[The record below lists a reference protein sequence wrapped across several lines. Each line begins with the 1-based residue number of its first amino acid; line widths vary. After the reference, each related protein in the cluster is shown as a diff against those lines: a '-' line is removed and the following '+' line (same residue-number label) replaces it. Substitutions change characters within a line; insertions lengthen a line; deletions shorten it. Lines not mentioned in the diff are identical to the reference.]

1 MKMWCQ
7 LRIIDEVGC
16 LLPQRT
22 IGNIKEPVF
31 ILIQYRYN
39 SDIELHA
46 KSISVS
52 ASTLLSNLWVPTLM
66 TPDPMLPQHLKSS

>member
-1 MKMWCQ
+1 MKMQCQ
-7 LRIIDEVGC
+7 LQIVNEVGC
-16 LLPQRT
+16 PLPQRM

-52 ASTLLSNLWVPTLM
+52 ASTLLSNSQVPTLM